1 MLRDINILSTE
12 LEKVLHFVGKINITN
27 YITSKS
33 GILYSRKVVIR
44 LNDDEPKSE
53 GQKNLGK
60 LWLQCQ
66 ESATRGQIK

>member
-1 MLRDINILSTE
+1 MLRDINRLSTE

-53 GQKNLGK
+53 GQKYPVNL
-60 LWLQCQ
+60 
-66 ESATRGQIK
+66 R